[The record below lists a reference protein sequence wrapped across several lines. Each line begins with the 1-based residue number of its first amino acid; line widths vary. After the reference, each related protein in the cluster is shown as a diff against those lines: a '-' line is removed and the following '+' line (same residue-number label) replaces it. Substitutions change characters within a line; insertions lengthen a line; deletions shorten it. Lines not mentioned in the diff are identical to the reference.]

1 MKNTVYFYWHAFFLA
16 LTKNFMD
23 VNTVIPALLISAGGT
38 EFHLGL
44 LTTITIGGSK
54 FSRIFFGGWLSPKPF
69 KKKYLL
75 LGVNLRVLSLLSLAI
90 LLLYSNHLS
99 ENTIIMLIFALMTLF
114 SISGAFSTIPYTDIL
129 GKSLKTDERTRFFVR
144 KQTINSIGILA
155 SALIVR
161 KLITMFDYPLNYSL
175 LIFIAGI
182 LLLIASLGFWLL
194 KEKPSNINKNFE
206 SFWKSFSKLPEI
218 LKKDKKLVNYL
229 IISNLVGL
237 GIAIIPFYVSLGKQS
252 FNLSPEKVGTWLL
265 VQIIGMILSNFL
277 WKRLSRNH
285 GYKLILYT
293 FISINFIL
301 PILALFLSV
310 NFYSYLIVFL
320 LSGFALS
327 AYEIV
332 IGGILIEISNESN
345 RSFYAGISGIGSFFA
360 VLYPLI
366 AGTLIRL
373 IGYVPVFA
381 ATSIL
386 ATIGFIFASRL
397 NCKE

>member
-129 GKSLKTDERTRFFVR
+129 GKSLKTDERTRFF
-144 KQTINSIGILA
+144 
-155 SALIVR
+155 
-161 KLITMFDYPLNYSL
+161 
-175 LIFIAGI
+175 
-182 LLLIASLGFWLL
+182 
-194 KEKPSNINKNFE
+194 
-206 SFWKSFSKLPEI
+206 FWKSFSKLPEI